1 MKKILYL
8 SLAIAAMMAVGC
20 NKEVGVP
27 GQGNVALTDGD
38 AYVKIGIN
46 LPTTSSTKAN
56 DDFNDGEDYEYAVE
70 DAVLVIF
77 AGGGDDETATTLR
90 SAYELKKSTWEK
102 ETNPQITT
110 SSTVTQKILTNNIT
124 STENAY
130 ALVILNIHDFF
141 KVENE
146 TLNITEAGSLVPL
159 TNETFAAFSK
169 RLLDESD
176 RNFSNQSFTMTNM
189 PHLHTVGGAEAPAVA
204 RPNVLMKI
212 ERAHIYPTE
221 SQANLG
227 NPAAEIDVE
236 RVVAK
241 VGVKYD
247 FSEAYKDGEG
257 NTTLADKTT
266 KLSNLGWFIDNTNKF
281 AYVVRNT
288 AETVSDF
295 VAGPYDYLAYKA
307 AGTSIYR
314 MASGAAVHTEPVTG
328 NKVVR
333 TYWGIDPNYD
343 VDATDLKTEA
353 KKIVDNSIM
362 VFNPN
367 GTLASGRLRP
377 GGSHYYCAEN
387 TFDVNHQT
395 VKNTTRVV
403 LAAQFNNGE
412 AFFTLS
418 SEPNTIRSAVEMA
431 AFVEG
436 EILARV
442 NMLNWLKEYFPGISS
457 ENMKKLLD
465 VVAVPAT
472 YNADKSVNK
481 KSHITIALNK
491 ANVEALTTPEK
502 AEAAED
508 AWTSILEASQNEY
521 IENNINNQLSYY
533 NEGVAYY
540 QVLIKHFG
548 DVETP
553 WTETAEM
560 TNDIP
565 SIYGADKKVAAQNYL
580 GRYGVLRNNWY
591 DITVTGIRQIG
602 SSTVPELTDI
612 PDDNVDKY
620 IQVKI
625 NIMPWAKRTQSIVL

>member
-20 NKEVGVP
+20 NKEKNGS
-27 GQGNVALTDGD
+27 GNQGGISLNDGD

-46 LPTTSSTKAN
+46 LPTTPSTKAN

-77 AGGGDDETATTLR
+77 AGSGTDENATTLR
-90 SAYELKKSTWEK
+90 SAYELKKSAWAK
-102 ETNPQITT
+102 DDHNAQITT
-110 SSTVTQKILTNNIT
+110 SSTITQRILTNNIA

-141 KVENE
+141 KVEDE
-146 TLNITEAGSLVPL
+146 TLKIGSTAL
-159 TNETFAAFSK
+159 TNETFADFSK

-176 RNFSNQSFTMTNM
+176 KNFSNQSFTMTNM
-189 PHLHTVGGAEAPAVA
+189 PHLHTTGGTSSPTVA

-212 ERAHIYPTE
+212 EKDYIYASE
-221 SQANLG
+221 SAANAG
-227 NPAAEIDVE
+227 NVSAEIDVE

-241 VGVKYD
+241 VGVKYVFSDD
-247 FSEAYKDGEG
+247 FKDGEG

-266 KLSNLGWFIDNTNKF
+266 KLSNLGWFIDNTNKYAF
-281 AYVVRNT
+281 VVRNT
-288 AETVSDF
+288 AEPTVDP
-295 VAGPYDYLAYKA
+295 ADAYNYLAYYSAK
-307 AGTSIYR
+307 TPSPKYR
-314 MASGAAVHTEPVTG
+314 MASAAAVHTEPISG

-333 TYWGIDPNYD
+333 TYWGIDPNYN

-353 KKIVDNSIM
+353 KKIVDNKEM
-362 VFNPN
+362 VFNAD
-367 GTLASGRLRP
+367 GTLKEGRLRP

-387 TFDVNHQT
+387 TFDVDHQT

-403 LAAQFNNGE
+403 LAAQFNNGVP
-412 AFFTLS
+412 FFTLS
-418 SEPNTIRSAVEMA
+418 SEPNTIRSAEDMA
-431 AFVEG
+431 DYVEG

-442 NMLNWLKEYFPGISS
+442 NMINWLKDYFTGIAS
-457 ENMKKLLD
+457 ENITKLLD

-472 YNADKSVNK
+472 YNADKSVNV
-481 KSHITIALNK
+481 KSHMTVALN
-491 ANVEALTTPEK
+491 TTAVDSYAVTGK
-502 AEAAED
+502 AEAAKT
-508 AWTSILEASQNEY
+508 AWTSVLKASQEEY
-521 IENNINNQLSYY
+521 ITNNIDNQLSYY

-548 DVETP
+548 DEETP
-553 WTETAEM
+553 WTESAEM
-560 TNDIP
+560 TNEIE
-565 SIYGADKKVAAQNYL
+565 SIYGSDKAAAAHNFL

-602 SSTVPELTDI
+602 TSTVPELTDI

-620 IQVKI
+620 IKVKI
-625 NIMPWAKRTQSIVL
+625 NIMPWAKRTQSIIL